1 MYFLEQLKPFTAP
14 NILGGHSCPVP
25 TYRWKQI
32 AVSEDKRALEELLNS
47 TVKRRAKRENKSEY
61 DVGREYKIVSNNPN
75 DKND

>member
-14 NILGGHSCPVP
+14 NILGGHSYPVP

-32 AVSEDKRALEELLNS
+32 ATSEDRSALEERLNGII
-47 TVKRRAKRENKSEY
+47 KQRAKREGKSAY
-61 DVGREYKIVSNNPN
+61 DIGREYKIISNDPN